1 MKKNLNYLKKSYNIF
16 YTSEKIIKKLN
27 IMQKISTHFSIILL
41 LCFFTACFPSKRY
54 NYNNIM
60 KQYSTNMCELKT
72 NNFNKNLKIEC
83 DLSKP
88 FSLSSAIKL
97 ALKNNPDTKLAIY
110 KIKEAQAEL
119 KKAKTNFFPD
129 IVLYFEYVQGETPSA
144 SLFKGI
150 DQRKLPETFN
160 FNYPGWF
167 QNYESGINARLNLYN
182 GSRDILNIKAAE
194 KSLKYEDLNKKFVEN
209 NLIFSTISAY
219 YDLLAAMD
227 YVQIAKE
234 SKSTVEAQYKIMDV
248 RYKAG
253 GALKSDILSLQVRCA
268 KVEEE
273 LLTSQNQ
280 LKTSKAIL
288 GNILGIGPENI
299 ISIDKI
305 TDFTDFQI
313 PESYTACVAVALKKR
328 PEIEKNI
335 ENIKKARIYLDIALS
350 TYLPTLDFFTKAYHD
365 DEKMKYR
372 HGRGNWTVAALMNLN
387 LSSAIKTPPEVQK
400 AKAILMQAITFNEK
414 TILSVKLDVKKALL
428 LFEEACARY
437 KVAEATVANA
447 IESFNLVK
455 KQYEG
460 GSANI
465 TRYLEAEL
473 DRNRSR
479 IRKTAAF
486 YDKQKS
492 LAYASKALGDLN
504 NYINK

>member
-253 GALKSDILSLQVRCA
+253 GALKSDILSLQVRC
-268 KVEEE
+268 
-273 LLTSQNQ
+273 
-280 LKTSKAIL
+280 
-288 GNILGIGPENI
+288 
-299 ISIDKI
+299 
-305 TDFTDFQI
+305 
-313 PESYTACVAVALKKR
+313 
-328 PEIEKNI
+328 
-335 ENIKKARIYLDIALS
+335 
-350 TYLPTLDFFTKAYHD
+350 
-365 DEKMKYR
+365 
-372 HGRGNWTVAALMNLN
+372 
-387 LSSAIKTPPEVQK
+387 
-400 AKAILMQAITFNEK
+400 
-414 TILSVKLDVKKALL
+414 
-428 LFEEACARY
+428 
-437 KVAEATVANA
+437 
-447 IESFNLVK
+447 
-455 KQYEG
+455 
-460 GSANI
+460 
-465 TRYLEAEL
+465 
-473 DRNRSR
+473 
-479 IRKTAAF
+479 
-486 YDKQKS
+486 KS
-492 LAYASKALGDLN
+492 
-504 NYINK
+504 